1 MKGPRLSARARLK
14 WDRLGRRYL
23 LLYPERGLALNE
35 SAAAILTLCDGEHS
49 IDDIVGELA
58 RAHATPDVEVIR
70 RDVMALLEAMRK
82 RGLVE
87 LT

>member
-14 WDRLGRRYL
+14 WDRFGNRYL

-35 SAAAILTLCDGEHS
+35 SAAAILRLCDGDHS
-49 IDDIVGELA
+49 IDEIVEELL
-58 RAHATPDVEVIR
+58 RAHAAPDAEIVR
-70 RDVMALLEAMRK
+70 RDVMALLEAMLK

-87 LT
+87 LS